1 MYKNYKSITMMLALG
16 ALSVGAADATPFEM
30 KVDGMNVVQQAG
42 TCTGVVKDANG
53 EAIIGAS
60 VVVKGTTNGVITDI
74 DGNFILPNVKSGDLI
89 SISYIGFATK
99 EMKWTGQPLNVTLT
113 EDVAILDEVVVTA
126 YGGRMQRSKVTNSIS
141 KVDSEVLSSGL
152 HSNPAQALSGA
163 VAGLSVRQT
172 SGDPGATPTIILRGG
187 TSLDGSGSP
196 LVIVDGVQR
205 SMADINPSDIE
216 SMEVMKDAGA
226 TAIYGARAANGVIL
240 ITTKRGKEGHT
251 SINVKAK
258 VGVNYYHNNYNFL
271 GARDYLWWQRTA
283 YQRSS
288 NIWTD
293 SKGNS
298 QGIINMSSLSGAQPY
313 GTGNIYF
320 NSDGTPADG
329 NLVTNANWSPM
340 VYTDDLAFL
349 LEQGWQTMTDPVY
362 GDKIIF
368 KEFQMS
374 DVNIVSPAITQDYTL
389 ELSGGNEKGT
399 YFSSIGYNDSDGNAV
414 GNWYKRF
421 TFTFN
426 ADYKLRSWLT
436 SNSSFNFS
444 HNTWYGM
451 SATVSA
457 EDYFNR
463 VLTVPPTFR
472 GTNPNGEWL
481 IGTRGTRDANQLLIQ
496 PYLDKDNNT
505 DKFSISQAFTIHIL
519 KGLDLKLTGSWY
531 YEDTKY
537 EDFNRDYL
545 TGPNTWYRT
554 RYSSDQYDRNLNQ
567 TYNALLRII
576 IRSKTSIR

>member
-1 MYKNYKSITMMLALG
+1 M
-16 ALSVGAADATPFEM
+16 
-30 KVDGMNVVQQAG
+30 
-42 TCTGVVKDANG
+42 
-53 EAIIGAS
+53 
-60 VVVKGTTNGVITDI
+60 VKGTTNGVITDI
-74 DGNFILPNVKSGDLI
+74 DGNFSLSNVNPGDII
-89 SISYIGFATK
+89 SISYIGYTTQ
-99 EMKWTGQPLNVTLT
+99 EVKWEGQPLNVTLS

-141 KVDSEVLSSGL
+141 KVDSEILSSGL

-240 ITTKRGKEGHT
+240 ITTKRGKEGQT

-258 VGVNYYHNNYNFL
+258 VGINYYHNNYNFL

-293 SKGNS
+293 SQGNA

-320 NSDGTPADG
+320 NADGTPADG
-329 NLVTNANWSPM
+329 NVVTNANWSPM
-340 VYTDDLAFL
+340 IYTDDLAFL
-349 LEQGWQTMTDPVY
+349 LNQGWQTMTDPVY
-362 GDKIIF
+362 GDQIIF

-399 YFSSIGYNDSDGNAV
+399 YFSSIGYNNSDGNAV

-444 HNTWYGM
+444 HNTWYGLPE
-451 SATVSA
+451 TVAA

-472 GTNPNGEWL
+472 GTNPDGEWL

-496 PYLDKDNNT
+496 PYLDRDNNT
-505 DKFSISQAFTIHIL
+505 DKF
-519 KGLDLKLTGSWY
+519 Y
-531 YEDTKY
+531 V
-537 EDFNRDYL
+537 
-545 TGPNTWYRT
+545 
-554 RYSSDQYDRNLNQ
+554 SSG
-567 TYNALLRII
+567 
-576 IRSKTSIR
+576 